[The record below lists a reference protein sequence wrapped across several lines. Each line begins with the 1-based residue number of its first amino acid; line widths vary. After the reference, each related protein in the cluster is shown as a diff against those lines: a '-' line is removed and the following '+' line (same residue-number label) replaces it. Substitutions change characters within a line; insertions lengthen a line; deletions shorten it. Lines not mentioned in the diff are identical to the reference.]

1 MELQGRTL
9 KAGMIEVVVGFGV
22 WLVGWGG
29 ILHYFILFYSTR
41 LFFFFFFF
49 VALLLNPIH
58 DVSH

>member
-29 ILHYFILFYSTR
+29 HFALFYFILFNPFVC
-41 LFFFFFFF
+41 FFFFFRCF
-49 VALLLNPIH
+49 VAKSN
-58 DVSH
+58 S